1 MLCLQIIREGLD
13 IGGGQSPLP
22 TPTYNFLGAYK
33 LHTLEIGTKRK
44 KRAFGRLIGRKG
56 DCREGQGRERERE
69 LEREREGGGWREEGV
84 CV

>member
-1 MLCLQIIREGLD
+1 M
-13 IGGGQSPLP
+13 P

-69 LEREREGGGWREEGV
+69 LERERERGGGLERRG
-84 CV
+84 CVRVNLKRIGFKLRP